1 MTDRKLPEWMSS
13 EAYEEL
19 AKQAKAPPRSH
30 KKNVLED
37 NLPYLEFPG
46 SVVYSYESGDCSFL
60 SADLRD
66 TLAAGSPV
74 GFDIEWPPFTNGKA
88 GKVALLQLCPSEKKC
103 YLFHLSSMSGFPSG
117 LKRLLED
124 ETIKKVGVGIEGDRW
139 KLMSDCDIKLSGFVE
154 LTHIANE
161 KLKCTEKWSLDGLV
175 KQLFKKQLLKEKS
188 VRCSNWA
195 NFTLTEDQMKYAAT
209 DAYAGLLIYQ
219 KLESK
224 DTQLGET
231 VLQLDIKEKLQR
243 VSSEVQD
250 LLSQVPDTVSDSRGA
265 AGLLDDVSLSLG
277 ALRSLLLGSTSKT
290 QARVED
296 ELDPELVM
304 EPAAEEHSPCSVQ
317 MDYIKQR
324 ISGGQD
330 FNNSGVDLFS
340 NAAGGAESAK
350 SKQKLGDSHPM
361 PKQNAERECMM
372 SLDITD
378 LQMLEEQAKEED
390 LEDNAVLAH
399 KNQSV
404 VDEGADLS
412 YVVESDEELE
422 SEMLKY
428 LDDVDNLNRGETSD
442 PGNKTSMQTVTPAEE
457 EEDEGIEEEED
468 EWDSSIPEPNSRQIK
483 CLKMYFGHSNFKP
496 VQWKVVYSVLQERR
510 DNVVV
515 MATGYGKSL
524 CFQFP
529 PVYTGGIGIVV
540 SPLISLMEDQVLQL
554 QMSNI
559 PACFLGSAQTENVL
573 TDLFKGRFRVVYMTP
588 EFCSGGTSLL
598 QQLDKNIGITLVA
611 VDEAHCISEWGHD
624 FRGAYRK
631 LGSLKRV
638 LPNVP
643 IVALTATASPSI
655 RQDIV
660 NSLHLDNPQITC
672 TSFDRPNLFLD
683 VHRKCGNITQDLKQ
697 FLIKKKSFDYEFEG
711 PAIVYCPS
719 RKVTEQV
726 SAELSK
732 LGINCA
738 TYHAGMGI
746 KPRRE
751 THHKFMRDEI
761 QCVVATVA
769 FGMGINKADIRK
781 VIHYGAPKEME
792 AYYQEIGRAGRDGL
806 PSACHVVW
814 GSGDMALNRHL
825 LSGVKSD
832 KFRGYK
838 MKMMAKMEKYL
849 SSPKCRRKIILSHF
863 EDKQLRKASLGIMG
877 TDKCCD
883 NCSSRLLYDPSADDT
898 ESNLQDFGKEAYQL
912 MSAVTALGEKFGTAV
927 PVLFLRGSYTQRLPD
942 RFRKLPLF
950 GCGKNIPETWWK
962 ALGRQL
968 ITEGYMKENSGQTK
982 FSITC
987 GLDQKGR
994 TWLSKANDESHRT
1007 LLLQPNTEL
1016 CARFF
1021 TVPNRYQAP
1030 SSAASPAPSSTHPS
1044 GAEPP
1049 KSQISQFAFPERER
1063 LQRTSTPTKAGLQ
1076 ISAFKSPPK
1085 TAPSQP
1091 PPPTVCP
1098 RELELQGVLYGKLVA
1113 GRQKLA
1119 NEKDV
1124 PPAVLATNKIL
1135 LDLAKIRPTTVEN
1148 MKRVDGV
1155 SEAKSSMLAPLLVVI
1170 SEFCQ
1175 SEDLEA
1181 NTFSSPSGGIERKCP
1196 PGMSSSCSALP
1207 DSVRITYN
1215 LFQQQGLSLR
1225 KVADSRSLPVSVVG
1239 SHLSQALKIGYPLDT
1254 ERAGLTPQTQRK
1266 ITDIIRSSPINSDLS
1281 RQKAIR
1287 DLVPQDIESYL
1298 ISLTIAL
1305 LQKQTGSGQPGQQST
1320 GQSGPKQGP
1329 SNSVSQQQK
1338 VVTVKEEA
1346 LTWIEAE
1353 EKPVKKSALTSLMTK
1368 CQPEQGYADEIEDD
1382 LLSDIPMPV
1391 RPESCTKNRDG
1402 PSVPALKAGSQKAAL
1417 GMASWNQGELD
1428 EDTQELFGDSQSQN
1442 FSQPA
1447 KRKLPAWFNAS
1458 KGSSS
1463 SSTATKKAKTK
1474 KGLFM

>member
-1 MTDRKLPEWMSS
+1 L
-13 EAYEEL
+13 
-19 AKQAKAPPRSH
+19 

-60 SADLRD
+60 SEDLRD

-161 KLKCTEKWSLDGLV
+161 KAGLLIYQKLESKDTQLGETVLQLDIKEKLQRVSSEVQDLLSQVPDTVSDSRGAAGLLDDVSLSLGALRSLLLGSTSKTQARVEDELDPELV
-175 KQLFKKQLLKEKS
+175 MEPAAEEHSPCSVQMDYIKQRISGGQDFNNSGVDLFSNAAGGIEGDRWKLMSDCDIKLSGFVELTHIANEKLFKKQLLKEKS

-195 NFTLTEDQMKYAAT
+195 DFTLTEDQMKYAAT

-350 SKQKLGDSHPM
+350 SKQKLGDSHSM

-399 KNQSV
+399 
-404 VDEGADLS
+404 
-412 YVVESDEELE
+412 
-422 SEMLKY
+422 KY

-554 QMSNI
+554 Q
-559 PACFLGSAQTENVL
+559 
-573 TDLFKGRFRVVYMTP
+573 GRFRVVYMTP

-598 QQLDKNIGITLVA
+598 QQLDKDIGITLVA

-631 LGSLKRV
+631 LGSLKSV

-697 FLIKKKSFDYEFEG
+697 FLIKKKS
-711 PAIVYCPS
+711 
-719 RKVTEQV
+719 KVTEQV

-987 GLDQKGR
+987 GLDQKG
-994 TWLSKANDESHRT
+994 
-1007 LLLQPNTEL
+1007 
-1016 CARFF
+1016 
-1021 TVPNRYQAP
+1021 
-1030 SSAASPAPSSTHPS
+1030 
-1044 GAEPP
+1044 
-1049 KSQISQFAFPERER
+1049 
-1063 LQRTSTPTKAGLQ
+1063 
-1076 ISAFKSPPK
+1076 
-1085 TAPSQP
+1085 
-1091 PPPTVCP
+1091 
-1098 RELELQGVLYGKLVA
+1098 VLYGKLVA

-1148 MKRVDGV
+1148 MKKVDGV

-1175 SEDLEA
+1175 AEDLEA

-1346 LTWIEAE
+1346 VTWIEAE

-1382 LLSDIPMPV
+1382 LLSDMPMPV
-1391 RPESCTKNRDG
+1391 RPMWDSKARKMALSEIHKRFMAFCPSLRFTK
-1402 PSVPALKAGSQKAAL
+1402 PQALPP
-1417 GMASWNQGELD
+1417 E
-1428 EDTQELFGDSQSQN
+1428 
-1442 FSQPA
+1442 
-1447 KRKLPAWFNAS
+1447 R
-1458 KGSSS
+1458 
-1463 SSTATKKAKTK
+1463 
-1474 KGLFM
+1474 

>member
-1 MTDRKLPEWMSS
+1 
-13 EAYEEL
+13 
-19 AKQAKAPPRSH
+19 
-30 KKNVLED
+30 
-37 NLPYLEFPG
+37 
-46 SVVYSYESGDCSFL
+46 
-60 SADLRD
+60 
-66 TLAAGSPV
+66 
-74 GFDIEWPPFTNGKA
+74 
-88 GKVALLQLCPSEKKC
+88 
-103 YLFHLSSMSGFPSG
+103 
-117 LKRLLED
+117 
-124 ETIKKVGVGIEGDRW
+124 
-139 KLMSDCDIKLSGFVE
+139 
-154 LTHIANE
+154 
-161 KLKCTEKWSLDGLV
+161 
-175 KQLFKKQLLKEKS
+175 
-188 VRCSNWA
+188 
-195 NFTLTEDQMKYAAT
+195 
-209 DAYAGLLIYQ
+209 
-219 KLESK
+219 
-224 DTQLGET
+224 
-231 VLQLDIKEKLQR
+231 
-243 VSSEVQD
+243 
-250 LLSQVPDTVSDSRGA
+250 
-265 AGLLDDVSLSLG
+265 
-277 ALRSLLLGSTSKT
+277 
-290 QARVED
+290 
-296 ELDPELVM
+296 
-304 EPAAEEHSPCSVQ
+304 
-317 MDYIKQR
+317 
-324 ISGGQD
+324 
-330 FNNSGVDLFS
+330 
-340 NAAGGAESAK
+340 
-350 SKQKLGDSHPM
+350 
-361 PKQNAERECMM
+361 
-372 SLDITD
+372 
-378 LQMLEEQAKEED
+378 
-390 LEDNAVLAH
+390 
-399 KNQSV
+399 
-404 VDEGADLS
+404 
-412 YVVESDEELE
+412 
-422 SEMLKY
+422 
-428 LDDVDNLNRGETSD
+428 
-442 PGNKTSMQTVTPAEE
+442 
-457 EEDEGIEEEED
+457 
-468 EWDSSIPEPNSRQIK
+468 
-483 CLKMYFGHSNFKP
+483 
-496 VQWKVVYSVLQERR
+496 
-510 DNVVV
+510 
-515 MATGYGKSL
+515 
-524 CFQFP
+524 
-529 PVYTGGIGIVV
+529 
-540 SPLISLMEDQVLQL
+540 MEDQVLQL
-554 QMSNI
+554 Q
-559 PACFLGSAQTENVL
+559 
-573 TDLFKGRFRVVYMTP
+573 GRFRVVYMTP

-814 GSGDMALNRHL
+814 GSGDMALNRQL

-832 KFRGYK
+832 NFRGYK

-927 PVLFLRGSYTQRLPD
+927 PVLFLRGSYSQRLPD

-950 GCGKNIPETWWK
+950 GCGRNIPETWWK

-968 ITEGYMKENSGQTK
+968 ITEGYMKENSRQNK
-982 FSITC
+982 FAITCGLDQKCVVATVAFGMGINKADIRKVIHYGAPKEMEAYYQEIGRAGRDGLPSACHVVWGSGDMALNRQLLSGVKSDNFRGYKMKMMAKMEKYLSSPKCRRKIILSHFKDKQLRKASLGIMGTDKCCDNCSSRLLYDPSADDTESNLQDFGKEAYQLMSAVTALGEKFGTAVPVLFLRGSYSQRLPDRFRKLPLFGCGRNIPETWWKALGRQLITEGYMKENSRQNKFAITC

-1030 SSAASPAPSSTHPS
+1030 SSAALPASSSTHPS
-1044 GAEPP
+1044 GTEPP
-1049 KSQISQFAFPERER
+1049 
-1063 LQRTSTPTKAGLQ
+1063 
-1076 ISAFKSPPK
+1076 
-1085 TAPSQP
+1085 
-1091 PPPTVCP
+1091 
-1098 RELELQGVLYGKLVA
+1098 GVLYGKLVA

-1329 SNSVSQQQK
+1329 SNSVSRQQK
-1338 VVTVKEEA
+1338 LVTVKEEA

-1353 EKPVKKSALTSLMTK
+1353 EKPVKKSAPPSLMTK
-1368 CQPEQGYADEIEDD
+1368 CQPGQGYADEIEDD
-1382 LLSDIPMPV
+1382 LLSDMPMPV
-1391 RPESCTKNRDG
+1391 RAENPVKKSAPPSLMTKCQPGQGYADEIEDDLLSDMPMPVRASHSYTEVSCILCVIPESQLHRGIMYPLCSPRVT
-1402 PSVPALKAGSQKAAL
+1402 AAQRYHV
-1417 GMASWNQGELD
+1417 S
-1428 EDTQELFGDSQSQN
+1428 FV
-1442 FSQPA
+1442 
-1447 KRKLPAWFNAS
+1447 
-1458 KGSSS
+1458 
-1463 SSTATKKAKTK
+1463 
-1474 KGLFM
+1474 

>member
-1 MTDRKLPEWMSS
+1 MSDRKLPEWMSS
-13 EAYEEL
+13 EAYEAV
-19 AKQAKAPPRSH
+19 AKQTKTPPRPH

-60 SADLRD
+60 SEDLRD
-66 TLAAGSPV
+66 TLAAGSAV

-117 LKRLLED
+117 LRRLLED

-139 KLMSDCDIKLSGFVE
+139 KLMSDFDIKLSGFVE
-154 LTHIANE
+154 LSHIANE
-161 KLKCTEKWSLDGLV
+161 KLKCIEKWSLDGLV
-175 KQLFKKQLLKEKS
+175 KQLLKKQLLKEKS

-195 NFTLTEDQMKYAAT
+195 DFTLTEDQIKYAAT

-219 KLESK
+219 KLQSK
-224 DTQLGET
+224 ATQLGET
-231 VLQLDIKEKLQR
+231 VLQLDIKEKLKR
-243 VSSEVQD
+243 VSSEIQD
-250 LLSQVPDTVSDSRGA
+250 LLSQVPDTVSYSRGA
-265 AGLLDDVSLSLG
+265 SGLLDDVSLSLG

-290 QARVED
+290 EARVED
-296 ELDPELVM
+296 ELDPELLM
-304 EPAAEEHSPCSVQ
+304 ETAAEEHSPCSVQ
-317 MDYIKQR
+317 MDYIKPR

-330 FNNSGVDLFS
+330 FNNSGLDLFN
-340 NAAGGAESAK
+340 NAADGAES
-350 SKQKLGDSHPM
+350 STSEQKLGDSHPM
-361 PKQNAERECMM
+361 PKQNVERECMM
-372 SLDITD
+372 SLDITECE
-378 LQMLEEQAKEED
+378 LQMLEKQAQEED
-390 LEDNAVLAH
+390 LEDSALLAH
-399 KNQSV
+399 KNRSV

-428 LDDVDNLNRGETSD
+428 LDGIENLQRGETSD
-442 PGNKTSMQTVTPAEE
+442 PGNKSSMQTVTPVEE
-457 EEDEGIEEEED
+457 EEDEGIEEEDD
-468 EWDSSIPEPNSRQIK
+468 EWDSSIPEPNSEQIK

-524 CFQFP
+524 CFQFL
-529 PVYTGGIGIVV
+529 PVYTGGIGIVI

-559 PACFLGSAQTENVL
+559 PACFLGSAQTENVF
-573 TDLFKGRFRVVYMTP
+573 TDLRKGRFRVVYMTP

-598 QQLDKNIGITLVA
+598 QQLDKDIGITLIA

-624 FRGAYRK
+624 FRGAYRN
-631 LGSLKRV
+631 LGSLKRA

-683 VHRKCGNITQDLKQ
+683 VRRKCGNITQDLKQ
-697 FLIKKKSFDYEFEG
+697 FLIKNKSFDYEFEG

-761 QCVVATVA
+761 QCVVATIA

-814 GSGDMALNRHL
+814 GSGDMALNRQL
-825 LSGVKSD
+825 LSSVKND
-832 KFRGYK
+832 KYRGYK

-883 NCSSRLLYDPSADDT
+883 NCSSRQLYDPSADDT

-912 MSAVTALGEKFGTAV
+912 MSAVAALGEKFGTAV
-927 PVLFLRGSYTQRLPD
+927 PVLFLRGSYSQRLPD
-942 RFRKLPLF
+942 KFRKLPLF
-950 GCGKNIPETWWK
+950 GCGKTIPENWWK

-968 ITEGYMKENSGQTK
+968 ITEGYMKENSGQNK
-982 FSITC
+982 FLITC

-1021 TVPNRYQAP
+1021 TVPDRYQAP
-1030 SSAASPAPSSTHPS
+1030 SSATSPAPTSSHPS
-1044 GAEPP
+1044 TTESS
-1049 KSQISQFAFPERER
+1049 KSLSSQFANPERER
-1063 LQRTSTPTKAGLQ
+1063 LQRMTTSTKTGLQ

-1091 PPPTVCP
+1091 QPPTVCP

-1119 NEKDV
+1119 NEKNV

-1135 LDLAKIRPTTVEN
+1135 IDLAKIRPTTVEN

-1155 SEAKSSMLAPLLVVI
+1155 SEAKSSMLDPLLVII
-1170 SEFCQ
+1170 SELCQ

-1181 NTFSSPSGGIERKCP
+1181 NKFSSPSCGIERKSH
-1196 PGMSSSCSALP
+1196 PGMSSSCSSLP

-1225 KVADSRSLPVSVVG
+1225 KVADSRSLPVAVVG
-1239 SHLSQALKIGYPLDT
+1239 THLSQALKMGYPLDT
-1254 ERAGLTPQTQRK
+1254 ERAGLTPETQRK
-1266 ITDIIRSSPINSDLS
+1266 ITDVIRSSPINSDLS

-1298 ISLTIAL
+1298 ISLTTAL
-1305 LQKQTGSGQPGQQST
+1305 LQMQSGSVQPGQQST
-1320 GQSGPKQGP
+1320 GQSAPKQGP
-1329 SNSVSQQQK
+1329 SDSISQQQK
-1338 VVTVKEEA
+1338 GTVKEEA
-1346 LTWIEAE
+1346 LTWIEAL
-1353 EKPVKKSALTSLMTK
+1353 EKPVKKSAPTSSMAK
-1368 CQPEQGYADEIEDD
+1368 CPELGYTDEIEDD
-1382 LLSDIPMPV
+1382 LLSDMPM
-1391 RPESCTKNRDG
+1391 PESCAKNPDG
-1402 PSVPALKAGSQKAAL
+1402 PSAPALKAVSQKAAL

-1428 EDTQELFGDSQSQN
+1428 EDTRELFEDSQSQS

-1447 KRKLPAWFNAS
+1447 KRKLPEWFNAS